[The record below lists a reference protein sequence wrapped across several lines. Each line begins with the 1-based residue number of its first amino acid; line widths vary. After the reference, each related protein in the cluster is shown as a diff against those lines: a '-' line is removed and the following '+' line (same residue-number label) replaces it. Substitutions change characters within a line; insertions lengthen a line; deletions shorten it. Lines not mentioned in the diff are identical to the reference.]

1 MKLFESY
8 ELLDGQKRS
17 FSDVAKHYNWKDDSE
32 LKDYLD
38 FVLHEPV
45 QWMIGYPAS
54 YALHGPGFAK
64 PKTALVKLLKN
75 DAVKADLGEE
85 YTKKVRDA
93 VWDTYKQL
101 SKTEADKNK
110 EEIVEEPVLEI
121 VDDMEA
127 IEVNSIHSMKVSK
140 GQDRSEVLA
149 TALRAFIEAEK
160 EKHPGLA
167 AVSLTLL
174 DAFLNV

>member
-1 MKLFESY
+1 MKLFEAYS
-8 ELLDGQKRS
+8 LLDGQKRV

-32 LKDYLD
+32 VKDYLD
-38 FVLHEPV
+38 FIVHEPV
-45 QWMIGYPAS
+45 QWMKGYPAA
-54 YALHGPGFAK
+54 YALGSPGFAK

-75 DAVKADLGEE
+75 ETVKADLGEE
-85 YTKKVRDA
+85 YTKKVRDS
-93 VWDTYKQL
+93 VWDTYKLL
-101 SKTEADKNK
+101 SKA
-110 EEIVEEPVLEI
+110 EEEEPKVEEPLLEI
-121 VDDMEA
+121 VDDMEE
-127 IEVNSIHSMKVSK
+127 IEVNSIHSMKGAK
-140 GQDRSEVLA
+140 GKDRSEVLA